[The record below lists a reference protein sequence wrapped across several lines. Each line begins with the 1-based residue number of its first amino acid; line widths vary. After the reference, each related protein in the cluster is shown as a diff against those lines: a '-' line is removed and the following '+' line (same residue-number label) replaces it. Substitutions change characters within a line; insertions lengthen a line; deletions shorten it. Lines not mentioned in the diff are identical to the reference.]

1 MSEVYEAE
9 VVEAEM
15 LPPDE
20 EKTPGFVIAPPSF
33 VQEAIAGN
41 ALLEIKNS
49 LDAAWLHVDETALP
63 QDQSLCATHAIAVH
77 FLERSL
83 EELGEFSPE
92 SYTPSVRGWRVVAE
106 KTLKDLQAM
115 GKPDHTSLSDLAMVA
130 DIVTSYLSNGHK
142 MLNQKTKQYE
152 RKKLATRLL
161 AEMLCM
167 DVKEPRRLESHGAQ

>member
-1 MSEVYEAE
+1 MPELEPEDVDVEV
-9 VVEAEM
+9 
-15 LPPDE
+15 LSPDE
-20 EKTPGFVIAPPSF
+20 EKAPGFVVAPPAF

-49 LDAAWLHVDETALP
+49 LDAVWLHSEETTLP
-63 QDQSLCATHAIAVH
+63 QDQSLCATHAIAIH

-83 EELGEFSPE
+83 TELGEFSPE

-106 KTLKDLQAM
+106 KTLKELQAFAP
-115 GKPDHTSLSDLAMVA
+115 PDHKNGRHLAKIA
-130 DIVTSYLSNGHK
+130 DIVTGYLRDGHK

-152 RKKLATRLL
+152 RKQLATRLL

-167 DVKEPRRLESHGAQ
+167 DVKEPRRLESHGTK